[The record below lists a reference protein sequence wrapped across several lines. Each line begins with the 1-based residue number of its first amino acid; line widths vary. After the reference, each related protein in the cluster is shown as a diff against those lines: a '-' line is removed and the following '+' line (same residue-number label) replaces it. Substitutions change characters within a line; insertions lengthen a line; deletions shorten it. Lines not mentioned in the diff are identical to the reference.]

1 MHMKSVAL
9 LILFLFSILNCNA
22 QQWQNDLDMGLK
34 AAAQQNKKVLLFFSV
49 PEHCDTCVKLEKK
62 VFQSPEFLAFAEANY
77 VLVKIDF
84 SYQSED
90 LSKEQLEK
98 NLLIVEKYN
107 KDGFFPHVVVLN
119 SAAKIAGKASVY
131 NNESPLEYVS
141 LLKRITKS

>member
-1 MHMKSVAL
+1 MNMKSMAFT
-9 LILFLFSILNCNA
+9 ILFLTGILNCSA
-22 QQWQNDLDMGLK
+22 QQWQKDLEIGLK
-34 AAAQQNKKVLLFFSV
+34 TATQQNKKVLLFFSV
-49 PEHCDTCVKLEKK
+49 PEHCDTCVKLERK
-62 VFQSPEFLAFAEANY
+62 VFQSPEFLTFAEANY

-119 SAAKIAGKASVY
+119 TAAKITLKTSVY
-131 NNESPLEYVS
+131 NNETPQEYLS
-141 LLKRITKS
+141 LLKKNTKS